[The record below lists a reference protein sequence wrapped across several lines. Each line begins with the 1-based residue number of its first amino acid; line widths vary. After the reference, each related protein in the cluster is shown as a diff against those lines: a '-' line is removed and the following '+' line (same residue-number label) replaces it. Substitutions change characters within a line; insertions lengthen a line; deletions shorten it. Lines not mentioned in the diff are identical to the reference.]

1 MDENMLRSLYRVH
14 ENETYFNRTIRDM
27 ANSVRNMT
35 TPFGI
40 SIETLEPILGGDMIK
55 YIQEFFKHISERLDF
70 LLNIMP
76 YINATLPQI
85 LFILMLYIFRISKG
99 TRIGILAIIMFLLF
113 VSTISTLYSLF
124 PDMRKAGILG
134 SLPSIIVIIIY
145 IIMFFVISKSFLN
158 SVSLQR
164 SLFILFIAWYSLFW
178 AGAFGKLEGS
188 SLSLYPRFSESY
200 FAFMIPLEV
209 SMVSSMI
216 LSMSP
221 FVLYL
226 THDREKNDREK
237 TPTSPIKLKS
247 LFTRSMEYWKAFYGQ
262 VIAFGGGLTSDIML
276 LSFSLGIILTS
287 IYSTI
292 PFFYP
297 FFTPSGTSVYNE
309 TLSISDIIQDIEVLA
324 AGMLLWTSP
333 LMALLIFPDR
343 VITTSMGAR
352 IRRIIMKN
360 MKETVVV
367 VGGANRMVRP
377 LLDKL
382 VGILEEESD
391 LILRENAE
399 LSMISEKICVV
410 DYAGSLPDF
419 SYEDPVL
426 GDVGAIQ
433 LEVGRE
439 TLLVPCVSIRGG
451 ERVDNVRDILS
462 KLSDV
467 TGEEPKAII
476 VASRDIEIQHAI
488 VEKKYT
494 EQIVKEEG
502 KKRGN
507 NGSPEPCCSII
518 AVGAETSTDYR
529 IYHKISERLMN
540 SRNERKI
547 ILFIEPYTENIAENI
562 FQRIFAFVN
571 DKEVN
576 ITLIGYGNALGYL
589 IRLLGLA
596 AYHLQI
602 KVNINALIYPH
613 TEILRKLT
621 PLKIDNYEPIE
632 CEISQ
637 FLRWNPESLEG
648 LEKGRVKIK
657 MYPLPSAPL
666 HAIFSKKCVTSGGGI
681 DPCEEMKIGEI
692 INILKKADLIVFL
705 EDPKLEGRAIRV
717 ADYIVRML
725 FEDGRVGK
733 PHILIA
739 EGDLLSLGEP
749 LNWIKERIGK
759 EGDPAGIY
767 IYDETT
773 DPFHLIAAHL
783 LQGKSEEDIV
793 NAYFCVESSE
803 LPKFLAQFEGTSE
816 SWASEGGQ
824 VEVDMSKS
832 NNPGGQ
838 PKDQVEVI
846 LPKVYSCYYN
856 PRRRVGEAIVRDSS
870 SIRYLYVCFD
880 ESVQVSKIFSEYS
893 VDTFVRNKEGVI
905 EAKYLRSSE
914 GNVIFN
920 KGILF
925 SCKGESEGKK
935 VNDEICPND
944 FICPP
949 AFLKAGSL
957 NLEKKEEKREEK
969 KEEKRYKILYM
980 KTRPCIV
987 KNNERRVLVE
997 IYASKEE
1004 GGDEKKDSSEKTED
1018 ISMYPQLIVKDL
1030 CPLSDQCKPNLEKE
1044 NVYFRLYPDP

>member
-1 MDENMLRSLYRVH
+1 
-14 ENETYFNRTIRDM
+14 
-27 ANSVRNMT
+27 
-35 TPFGI
+35 
-40 SIETLEPILGGDMIK
+40 
-55 YIQEFFKHISERLDF
+55 
-70 LLNIMP
+70 
-76 YINATLPQI
+76 
-85 LFILMLYIFRISKG
+85 
-99 TRIGILAIIMFLLF
+99 
-113 VSTISTLYSLF
+113 
-124 PDMRKAGILG
+124 
-134 SLPSIIVIIIY
+134 
-145 IIMFFVISKSFLN
+145 MFFVISKFFLN

-226 THDREKNDREK
+226 THDKK

-247 LFTRSMEYWKAFYGQ
+247 LFARFTRLMEYWKAFYGQ

-309 TLSISDIIQDIEVLA
+309 TLSISDIIQDVEVLA

-462 KLSDV
+462 KLRDV

-494 EQIVKEEG
+494 EQIVKEEE

-507 NGSPEPCCSII
+507 KGSSEQCCSII

-529 IYHKISERLMN
+529 IYHKISKRLMN
-540 SRNERKI
+540 SRNKRKI
-547 ILFIEPYTENIAENI
+547 ILLIEPYTENIAENI

-576 ITLIGYGNALGYL
+576 ITLIGDSSALGYL

-613 TEILRKLT
+613 TGILGKLT

-648 LEKGRVKIK
+648 LEEGRVKIK

-666 HAIFSKKCVTSGGGI
+666 HAVFSKKCVTSGGRI
-681 DPCEEMKIGEI
+681 DPCEKMKIEEI
-692 INILKKADLIVFL
+692 IDILKKADLIVFL
-705 EDPKLEGRAIRV
+705 ENPKLEGGAIRV

-725 FEDGRVGK
+725 FEDGRVSK

-749 LNWIKERIGK
+749 LKWIKKRIRK
-759 EGDPAGIY
+759 EGDPAGVY

-783 LQGKSEEDIV
+783 LQGKSEEDII
-793 NAYFCVESSE
+793 NAYFCVKSSE

-816 SWASEGGQ
+816 SRASGGGQ

-870 SIRYLYVCFD
+870 GSIRYLYVCFD
-880 ESVQVSKIFSEYS
+880 ESVQVSKVFSERS
-893 VDTFVRNKEGVI
+893 VDTFVRNK
-905 EAKYLRSSE
+905 AKKKRYIKTESLESSK
-914 GNVIFN
+914 GNVTFN

-925 SCKGESEGKK
+925 SCKGESERKSEEWVYDK
-935 VNDEICPND
+935 ICPND

-957 NLEKKEEKREEK
+957 KKIEEKREEK
-969 KEEKRYKILYM
+969 KEEKRYKLTFLKARLLSLKKRKEKRYKILYM

-1004 GGDEKKDSSEKTED
+1004 KGDYEEDSSEKTEG
-1018 ISMYPQLIVKDL
+1018 ISMYPQLLVRDL
-1030 CPLSDQCKPNLEKE
+1030 CPLSDQCKRGLGKEK
-1044 NVYFRLYPDP
+1044 VYFRLYPDP

>member
-1 MDENMLRSLYRVH
+1 
-14 ENETYFNRTIRDM
+14 
-27 ANSVRNMT
+27 
-35 TPFGI
+35 
-40 SIETLEPILGGDMIK
+40 
-55 YIQEFFKHISERLDF
+55 
-70 LLNIMP
+70 
-76 YINATLPQI
+76 
-85 LFILMLYIFRISKG
+85 
-99 TRIGILAIIMFLLF
+99 
-113 VSTISTLYSLF
+113 
-124 PDMRKAGILG
+124 MRKAGILG

-145 IIMFFVISKSFLN
+145 IIMFFVISTFFLN

-247 LFTRSMEYWKAFYGQ
+247 LFTRLMEYWKELMEYWKAFYGQ

-287 IYSTI
+287 IYSAI

-382 VGILEEESD
+382 VGILAEESD
-391 LILRENAE
+391 LILREDAE

-433 LEVGRE
+433 LEVGRK

-507 NGSPEPCCSII
+507 NGSPETRCSII

-529 IYHKISERLMN
+529 IYHKISKRLMN
-540 SRNERKI
+540 SKEKKI

-576 ITLIGYGNALGYL
+576 ITLIGDSSALGYL

-613 TEILRKLT
+613 TGILRKLT

-681 DPCEEMKIGEI
+681 DPCEEMKIEEI
-692 INILKKADLIVFL
+692 IDILKKADLIVFL
-705 EDPKLEGRAIRV
+705 ENPKLEGGAIRV

-725 FEDGRVGK
+725 FEDGRVSK

-759 EGDPAGIY
+759 EGDPAGVY

-793 NAYFCVESSE
+793 NAYFCVKSSE

-816 SWASEGGQ
+816 SWASGG
-824 VEVDMSKS
+824 
-832 NNPGGQ
+832 G
-838 PKDQVEVI
+838 QVEVI

-880 ESVQVSKIFSEYS
+880 ESVQVSKVFSERS
-893 VDTFVRNKEGVI
+893 VDTFVRNKEERVI
-905 EAKYLRSSE
+905 KAECLRSSK
-914 GNVIFN
+914 GNVTFN

-949 AFLKAGSL
+949 ASLKAGSL
-957 NLEKKEEKREEK
+957 NLEK

-997 IYASKEE
+997 IYASKEG
-1004 GGDEKKDSSEKTED
+1004 GGDEKKDSSEKTEE

-1044 NVYFRLYPDP
+1044 NVYFRLYPDL